1 MLQVMLNGD
10 ERAFVPRGQ
19 SQLWEHRDL
28 GPVQHCYSSQGV
40 TGPMTNKKNPNE
52 KQPGENPDGKYH
64 FNPGNMAG
72 KTPEDAEQS
81 DKNRGTPHD
90 HKEEPAG

>member
-1 MLQVMLNGD
+1 
-10 ERAFVPRGQ
+10 
-19 SQLWEHRDL
+19 
-28 GPVQHCYSSQGV
+28 
-40 TGPMTNKKNPNE
+40 MTNKKNPNE

-72 KTPEDAEQS
+72 KTPEDAEQT